1 MVSRS
6 APTSCAP
13 ILPQNNFC
21 MSSIFQNKRVLI
33 LIGGFVLATALLL
46 VFGAG
51 GSEPN
56 VSNGPIS
63 PYLSVAP
70 APSVGG
76 PTSAA
81 LGEDLL
87 TALALLKTISLDT
100 SVFTDPVF
108 LSLSD
113 WGKAIPPQPAGR
125 RNPFAPLGAPTSS
138 NKTTSAPSVP
148 AAPAPPVT
156 PPASQTAGAGA
167 AIPPA
172 SAEPLGPDESVW
184 DFSDIDFAL

>member
-1 MVSRS
+1 M
-6 APTSCAP
+6 P
-13 ILPQNNFC
+13 
-21 MSSIFQNKRVLI
+21 SIFQNKRVLI
-33 LIGGFVLATALLL
+33 LIGGFVLVAVLLL
-46 VFGAG
+46 VFAAG
-51 GSEPN
+51 GSEPG
-56 VSNGPIS
+56 VSEGPVS

-70 APSVGG
+70 APPAGG
-76 PTSAA
+76 PSSAA

-125 RNPFAPLGAPTSS
+125 RNPFAPLGAGVPTGKSASASS
-138 NKTTSAPSVP
+138 VPATSAPPP
-148 AAPAPPVT
+148 AS
-156 PPASQTAGAGA
+156 PPASQTAGVGA
-167 AIPPA
+167 ATPPV
-172 SAEPLGPDESVW
+172 SAPPLEADESVW